1 MLGKSNDFIVPAVL
15 LQKIVKYFVV
25 AGKTTTGGDHDET
38 AGVLIPLD
46 AFNPAVAA
54 TTYHNFNFNKWNPC
68 KGEVSAEV
76 LAVIQQVKRERLKE
90 FEEVS
95 APTTAVRKR
104 MMKFEREPT
113 KKRKAA
119 R

>member
-1 MLGKSNDFIVPAVL
+1 M
-15 LQKIVKYFVV
+15 
-25 AGKTTTGGDHDET
+25 
-38 AGVLIPLD
+38 
-46 AFNPAVAA
+46 
-54 TTYHNFNFNKWNPC
+54 
-68 KGEVSAEV
+68 SAEV

-90 FEEVS
+90 FEDFS